1 MKLCALKALLIGALT
16 LFLGG
21 GIVSDA
27 LAQNTTVTVKGK
39 VLDSQNQPLAGA
51 VVLVKGTTRGAT
63 TMADGTFTI
72 RAKQS
77 ETLVFSMLGYAE
89 QEILIGQR
97 SSLTV
102 TLQDEASAIDEVVI
116 EVGYGSQAK
125 KDITGTVSMVKID
138 DAMKAPVVNFEEA
151 LAGRVAGV
159 QISSSDG
166 QPGTEMDIVVRGANS
181 LTQSNAPL
189 YVVDGF
195 PIEDFSASAISADD
209 IESFTILKDASATA
223 IYGARGANGVIIIE
237 TKKGQ
242 EGKATISY
250 SGTYGF
256 QEVAKTMDMMS
267 AAQYVEYQIE
277 RSANNVN
284 KYLNNLGRT
293 MEDYKAMGKG
303 IDWQDRLFRS
313 APIQNHNISITG
325 GNKQTKYSAG
335 FSVADQQGVILN
347 SGYERYRARLSL
359 TQQLNKKARLQLQ
372 VNYTADRTHGQTASS
387 VQADNNQYASYL
399 MYRTWAYRPVIL
411 NQADD
416 LEDELF
422 DDEFDGSSSATMNP
436 IISVKHED
444 KERRRR
450 TLIGNARFD
459 YTLMKGLKLIIRG
472 GYTSRQTLSTGF
484 YDSKTY
490 SGYPRLNNLKGVNG
504 EVSDQMITTW
514 MNENMLDYTK
524 TWKRN
529 HKLNA
534 VLGFTMEGSKTET
547 YGYTAYQIPTE
558 SNGMSGIDT
567 GTNHDMAALVSDNYL
582 MSWLG
587 RINYSYKSRYM
598 LTMSFR
604 ADGSSKFTKENRWAY
619 FPSGA
624 FAWRIGE
631 EKFIRDNMRFIS
643 DWKLRA
649 SYGMTGNNRVGNY
662 ASWPSVV
669 IDDHYSFNNS
679 QPGYVA
685 YPSSLGNHDLKWET
699 TEQIDL
705 GTDLRLFKNRVSLT
719 VDWYQKTTRD
729 LLLNANVPF
738 SSGYAKVYKN
748 VGEIRNRGMEFS
760 LSTVNVR
767 SKNFEWTSDFNIS
780 FNRSK
785 VMALAE
791 DEDVLLST
799 ITFTGDFNATYL
811 YMAKVG
817 HPMAQFYGM
826 AWDGC
831 YGYEDFDQQADGSYL
846 LKANVPTNG
855 DDRKAIQPGDIKY
868 VDQNGDGVVNDLD
881 MVVIGR
887 CEPIHEGGFNNTFTY
902 KGLSLGIF
910 FQWRYGYD
918 VMNANRIMFEGN
930 YAGRNINQ
938 FASYA
943 DRWSP
948 QNQDSKNFRAGGGG
962 PNGVYSSRTIEDASF
977 LRLKTLSLTYS
988 LPRKIVR
995 KLGMRSV
1002 QFSLSAQNLFTWT
1015 DYSGLDPEVSV
1026 RNSALTPGFDY
1037 SAYARN
1043 KIYTAGLK
1051 LIF

>member
-1 MKLCALKALLIGALT
+1 
-16 LFLGG
+16 
-21 GIVSDA
+21 
-27 LAQNTTVTVKGK
+27 
-39 VLDSQNQPLAGA
+39 
-51 VVLVKGTTRGAT
+51 
-63 TMADGTFTI
+63 
-72 RAKQS
+72 
-77 ETLVFSMLGYAE
+77 
-89 QEILIGQR
+89 
-97 SSLTV
+97 
-102 TLQDEASAIDEVVI
+102 
-116 EVGYGSQAK
+116 
-125 KDITGTVSMVKID
+125 
-138 DAMKAPVVNFEEA
+138 
-151 LAGRVAGV
+151 
-159 QISSSDG
+159 
-166 QPGTEMDIVVRGANS
+166 
-181 LTQSNAPL
+181 
-189 YVVDGF
+189 
-195 PIEDFSASAISADD
+195 
-209 IESFTILKDASATA
+209 
-223 IYGARGANGVIIIE
+223 
-237 TKKGQ
+237 
-242 EGKATISY
+242 
-250 SGTYGF
+250 
-256 QEVAKTMDMMS
+256 
-267 AAQYVEYQIE
+267 
-277 RSANNVN
+277 
-284 KYLNNLGRT
+284 
-293 MEDYKAMGKG
+293 
-303 IDWQDRLFRS
+303 
-313 APIQNHNISITG
+313 
-325 GNKQTKYSAG
+325 
-335 FSVADQQGVILN
+335 
-347 SGYERYRARLSL
+347 
-359 TQQLNKKARLQLQ
+359 
-372 VNYTADRTHGQTASS
+372 
-387 VQADNNQYASYL
+387 
-399 MYRTWAYRPVIL
+399 
-411 NQADD
+411 
-416 LEDELF
+416 
-422 DDEFDGSSSATMNP
+422 
-436 IISVKHED
+436 
-444 KERRRR
+444 
-450 TLIGNARFD
+450 
-459 YTLMKGLKLIIRG
+459 
-472 GYTSRQTLSTGF
+472 
-484 YDSKTY
+484 
-490 SGYPRLNNLKGVNG
+490 
-504 EVSDQMITTW
+504 
-514 MNENMLDYTK
+514 
-524 TWKRN
+524 
-529 HKLNA
+529 
-534 VLGFTMEGSKTET
+534 
-547 YGYTAYQIPTE
+547 
-558 SNGMSGIDT
+558 
-567 GTNHDMAALVSDNYL
+567 
-582 MSWLG
+582 
-587 RINYSYKSRYM
+587 
-598 LTMSFR
+598 
-604 ADGSSKFTKENRWAY
+604 
-619 FPSGA
+619 
-624 FAWRIGE
+624 
-631 EKFIRDNMRFIS
+631 
-643 DWKLRA
+643 
-649 SYGMTGNNRVGNY
+649 
-662 ASWPSVV
+662 
-669 IDDHYSFNNS
+669 
-679 QPGYVA
+679 
-685 YPSSLGNHDLKWET
+685 SSLGNHDLKWET

-855 DDRKAIQPGDIKY
+855 DDRTAIQPGDIKY

-948 QNQDSKNFRAGGGG
+948 QNQDSKNYRAGGGG